1 MRALFSAAVFG
12 IIDVDVAD
20 ADFTDVKFALFG
32 ELFGKVIVCLRVA
45 NCSLSSTFIH
55 ATITNC
61 SNAFTA
67 EPEWVN
73 CSDLVHCSAFIMV
86 CSRSA

>member
-1 MRALFSAAVFG
+1 MRALFAAAVFG
-12 IIDVDVAD
+12 IIDVDVDVDVAG
-20 ADFTDVKFALFG
+20 ADFTDAKFALSGEFFG
-32 ELFGKVIVCLRVA
+32 EVITCLRVA

-67 EPEWVN
+67 EPE
-73 CSDLVHCSAFIMV
+73 
-86 CSRSA
+86 